1 MIEPTE
7 EQWIQDEDEDI
18 HSFLGDVL
26 DDAVDCPQDDD
37 DVAPD

>member
-7 EQWIQDEDEDI
+7 EQWDQDEDPDI
-18 HSFLGDVL
+18 HSFLVESGPEP
-26 DDAVDCPQDDD
+26 PQDD

>member
-7 EQWIQDEDEDI
+7 DQWYQDEDEDI
-18 HSFLGDVL
+18 HSFLGDGS
-26 DDAVDCPQDDD
+26 DAVDCPQDDD